1 MTTAELLETVRR
13 VEVRTNR
20 LVNDT
25 MVGAYLSQFRGR
37 GMVGAGLEL
46 IIEPSASLDS
56 KPLEFERFGNCD
68 DFAIIRNR
76 TVAGFWVLIPSN
88 SRGLSNRATAVSF
101 L

>member
-37 GMVGAGLEL
+37 GMDFEEL
-46 IIEPSASLDS
+46 REGRMGKSNSRHFN
-56 KPLEFERFGNCD
+56 PLEFEGV
-68 DFAIIRNR
+68 RNQQH
-76 TVAGFWVLIPSN
+76 
-88 SRGLSNRATAVSF
+88 
-101 L
+101 

>member
-37 GMVGAGLEL
+37 GMDLAALEL
-46 IIEPSASLDS
+46 PTQQSTSLDS
-56 KPLEFERFGNCD
+56 KPLEFDGFGNCGE
-68 DFAIIRNR
+68 FAIIKIQADEP
-76 TVAGFWVLIPSN
+76 TQALIPSN
-88 SRGLSNRATAVSF
+88 STGLSNRATAVSF
-101 L
+101 H

>member
-37 GMVGAGLEL
+37 GMDFEELEL
-46 IIEPSASLDS
+46 PTEQPASLDF
-56 KPLEFERFGNCD
+56 KPLEFEGIKKLGN
-68 DFAIIRNR
+68 FRIYPLN
-76 TVAGFWVLIPSN
+76 L
-88 SRGLSNRATAVSF
+88 
-101 L
+101 

>member
-37 GMVGAGLEL
+37 GMDLAGFEL
-46 IIEPSASLDS
+46 SIEPSARLDS
-56 KPLEFERFGNCD
+56 KPIEFERFGNCGE
-68 DFAIIRNR
+68 FAIIKSRANDPCL
-76 TVAGFWVLIPSN
+76 VLIPETPSFG
-88 SRGLSNRATAVSF
+88 RLSV
-101 L
+101 